1 MKKQSEF
8 FRGIYEFE
16 DPSGGLLAAKVPFT
30 GSADLYDGTTIVVRP
45 NQRAIFIYKGEVAD
59 VLPPGTHQIK
69 TGNLPV
75 ITEMANWKFGF
86 TSPLRCE
93 IWFFSGNL
101 HTSRKWGTGNPVMSE
116 FNELGTIPIR
126 AYGTYNVAAKSP
138 RAMYENL
145 MGSQNVLDITEVE
158 DFVQGQLIENLPE
171 ALRIVTEIKDLSKMQ
186 NEVSKLL
193 EKLVTKEIKK
203 YGLQIKDIQIQ
214 SLLPPKEV
222 LEALEK
228 KIAMDVIGDQRRFL
242 MYQAANSLESIN
254 DGTSNDPL
262 QMMMGLMMGKNMFG
276 MEGSEAN
283 HSDSAQPKAQAKQ
296 KKKITQSTGSKFCH
310 HCGEKVTAQHK
321 FCHNCGGKL

>member
-1 MKKQSEF
+1 
-8 FRGIYEFE
+8 
-16 DPSGGLLAAKVPFT
+16 
-30 GSADLYDGTTIVVRP
+30 
-45 NQRAIFIYKGEVAD
+45 
-59 VLPPGTHQIK
+59 
-69 TGNLPV
+69 
-75 ITEMANWKFGF
+75 MANWKFGF
-86 TSPLRCE
+86 KSPLRCE

-101 HTSRKWGTGNPVMSE
+101 HTSRKWGTQNPVMSE
-116 FNELGTIPIR
+116 FNAMGTIPIR
-126 AYGTYNVAAKSP
+126 AFGTYNVASKNP

-145 MGSQNVLDITEVE
+145 IGSQNVLDISEVE

-171 ALRIVTEIKDLSKMQ
+171 ALKIITNIKDLNKMQ
-186 NEVSKLL
+186 NDVSKEL

-242 MYQAANSLESIN
+242 MYQAANSLDAIN
-254 DGTSNDPL
+254 DGSSNDPL

-283 HSDSAQPKAQAKQ
+283 QAPAQPK
-296 KKKITQSTGSKFCH
+296 KKRRISQRAGSKFCH
-310 HCGEKVTAQHK
+310 HCGEKITEQHK
-321 FCHNCGGKL
+321 FCHNCGGKV